1 MKVGLCGGRQNNKT
15 YQNVRFYCDA
25 EKADFNSLKK
35 HFQIFWEIQ
44 GKSIYQVLLSMKLN
58 YKNISLFVDNVLLNR
73 FDIDFNKYLLLK
85 NNALFYTLM

>member
-15 YQNVRFYCDA
+15 YQNVQFYCDA

-44 GKSIYQVLLSMKLN
+44 GKSIYHVLLSMKLN
-58 YKNISLFVDNVLLNR
+58 YKNISLFVDNVLSNR

-85 NNALFYTLM
+85 NNA

>member
-1 MKVGLCGGRQNNKT
+1 MKVGLCGGRQHTKT
-15 YQNVRFYCDA
+15 YQTVRFYCDA
-25 EKADFNSLKK
+25 AKADFNSLKK

-58 YKNISLFVDNVLLNR
+58 YKNISLFVDNVLSNR

-85 NNALFYTLM
+85 NNA